1 MPASRTKNAHRSR
14 PGSWP
19 AIVLGCIL
27 LTVCITTSQGQE
39 YRVRT
44 GTIDG
49 GALYRQQTQR
59 YELSFDPVRA
69 ENYQLFQI
77 GLDAHAFGVITYT
90 AMLGNNDVNITA
102 GLGYAADRVVR
113 NTVYRMRVERPVGET
128 VVANRD
134 QTIFIIP
141 PSSSNRGIAI
151 LAEFSERGMHRYNIT
166 FHQIYVPGLAVQA
179 GLATIA
185 QEVVDGAVGDVFRLP
200 AGSSRAAIARTIIA
214 RLLKQEKQLT
224 ELENSVERLVEL
236 AELVLS
242 ASTSAATTREDITF
256 QVSLLSLFLNNIIQ
270 YAVRD
275 ENEKRTI
282 APTPRR

>member
-1 MPASRTKNAHRSR
+1 MPAFWMKNVHRSR
-14 PGSWP
+14 PGSWS
-19 AIVLGCIL
+19 AIVLGCIPL
-27 LTVCITTSQGQE
+27 IVCAAGSQAQE

-59 YELSFDPVRA
+59 YEMAFDPVRA
-69 ENYQLFQI
+69 ENYQLFQT

-90 AMLGNNDVNITA
+90 AMLGNNDVRITT
-102 GLGYAADRVVR
+102 GLGAGADRVVN
-113 NTVYRMRVERPVGET
+113 NTVHRMHVERPVGET

-141 PSSSNRGIAI
+141 PSSSDRGIAI

-166 FHQIYVPGLAVQA
+166 FHQIYVPGLVVQA

-185 QEVVDGAVGDVFRLP
+185 HEVVDNIVGDVFRLP
-200 AGSSRAAIARTIIA
+200 AGSSRAAIIRLIIVS
-214 RLLKQEKQLT
+214 LLTQEKQLT

-242 ASTSAATTREDITF
+242 ASTSASTSREDITF

>member
-1 MPASRTKNAHRSR
+1 MPASRIKNAHRSR
-14 PGSWP
+14 PRSWS
-19 AIVLGCIL
+19 AIVLGCVL
-27 LTVCITTSQGQE
+27 LIICVAGSQAQE

-44 GTIDG
+44 GTVDG

-59 YELSFDPVRA
+59 YKLEADPVRA

-77 GLDAHAFGVITYT
+77 GLDAHAVGVITYT
-90 AMLGNNDVNITA
+90 PMLGNNDVRITA
-102 GLGYAADRVVR
+102 GLGAAADRVVK
-113 NTVYRMRVERPVGET
+113 NTVYRMHVERPVGET
-128 VVANRD
+128 VLANSD

-141 PSSSNRGIAI
+141 PSSSNRGVAI
-151 LAEFSERGMHRYNIT
+151 LVEFSEKGMHRFNIT
-166 FHQIYVPGLAVQA
+166 FHQIYVPGLVVQA

-185 QEVVDGAVGDVFRLP
+185 HEVVDDIVGDVFRLP
-200 AGSSRAAIARTIIA
+200 AGSSRATIVRMIIVH
-214 RLLKQEKQLT
+214 LLKQEKQLT
-224 ELENSVERLVEL
+224 ELENSVERFVEL

-242 ASTSAATTREDITF
+242 ANTSAATTREDITL

-270 YAVRD
+270 YAARD